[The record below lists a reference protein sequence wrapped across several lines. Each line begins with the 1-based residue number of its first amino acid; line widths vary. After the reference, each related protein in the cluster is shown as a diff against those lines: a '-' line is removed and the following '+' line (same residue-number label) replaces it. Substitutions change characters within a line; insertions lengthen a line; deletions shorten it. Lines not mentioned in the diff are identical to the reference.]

1 MSMFTDRTDI
11 RCDRDAVPT
20 AEPTRDAVEREV
32 DLTLKPEAGCL
43 QKWLDL
49 SA

>member
-1 MSMFTDRTDI
+1 MSILTDRTDV
-11 RCDRDAVPT
+11 RPDRDAVLT
-20 AEPTRDAVEREV
+20 AEPTYDAVDREA
-32 DLTLKPEAGCL
+32 DLTLRPEAGCL